1 MRVISLAFLAAAL
14 ALAAPHAGT
23 AQDKTPIK
31 GLYLLTDYPAV
42 TAQPGSTSTISLRLQ
57 NYGLPPE
64 RLALS
69 VEGLP
74 TGWSATILGG
84 GQPVAAAM
92 PGTDASVALQ
102 LRLEV
107 PAKATSGATLTV
119 HAKGGA
125 QDIALPIQ
133 VALAKDLPAKL
144 SIETKL
150 PALRGTARSSFEYQ
164 LTIKNDSGKAV
175 VASLSAQAP
184 RNFETSFTE
193 AYGSQELSSIP
204 IEAGQSKDVKLRV
217 RPAATVPAGLYTV
230 FVNVAGEGTSAKAE
244 VVLELV
250 GQPQL
255 RLSGR
260 DSVVSARASAGIETS
275 IPIVVA
281 NEGTANAEGIEL
293 SASAPTGWKIE
304 FEPKAIERVE
314 PGKRVEVQALITP
327 SPKALAGDYMT
338 SLRASSRGEQVSQD
352 FRIAVSTSTYW
363 GIVGAGI
370 IGIALLVMVGAV
382 ARFGR
387 R

>member
-1 MRVISLAFLAAAL
+1 MRVISLALLAAAL

-119 HAKGGA
+119 HAKGVA